1 MDDGT
6 RSAVEP
12 KADDYERFYD
22 EHRQR
27 LVGQA
32 FVLTGNLQEAQDLA
46 QETLVRVW
54 QHWGKVAAYD
64 DPGAWARHVLH
75 RLAVSNWRST
85 TRRRLRSV
93 PSRGSD
99 VAAPDAGHLDVLA
112 ALARLPMQQRRAIV
126 LHELVG
132 LSTDEVAAEMKAPAG
147 TVRSWISQARAQ
159 LAADLGFAS
168 ETPSS
173 AVGGA

>member
-1 MDDGT
+1 MNDHT

-12 KADDYERFYD
+12 NADEYERFYE
-22 EHRQR
+22 EHRRR

-32 FVLTGNLQEAQDLA
+32 YVLTGNLQEAQDLA
-46 QETLVRVW
+46 QEALVLVW
-54 QHWGKVAAYD
+54 QNWSKVATYD
-64 DPGAWARHVLH
+64 DPGGWARHVLH
-75 RLAVSNWRST
+75 HLAVSSRRST

-93 PSRGSD
+93 PAGARD

-112 ALARLPMQQRRAIV
+112 ALRHLPRQQQRAIV

-132 LSTDEVAAEMKAPAG
+132 LSTDEVAAEMKAPAA
-147 TVRSWISQARAQ
+147 TVRSWISRARAQ
-159 LAADLGFAS
+159 LAAELGFAS

-173 AVGGA
+173 ALGGA